1 MSGNSNAIL
10 PQPQNDPQHQKKAK
24 NGQYRTEVKWPW
36 DVFKI
41 HAMRSAGFEEYPAV
55 HPKGGILPN
64 LNSVYLRDPIG
75 MNQIGKYQQLR
86 LHL

>member
-1 MSGNSNAIL
+1 MRFYLNRKTTPTS
-10 PQPQNDPQHQKKAK
+10 KKAK

-36 DVFKI
+36 DVFKS
-41 HAMRSAGFEEYPAV
+41 AMRPPVLRIPAV

-86 LHL
+86 LH